1 MVEDFSSEILERLK
15 SLQPISETPPIENLF
30 SYFYVG
36 VFVGLQSALNFVN
49 DINHEGIFVVTY
61 ITLVVNLCYCVY
73 FKTRVKVV
81 C

>member
-1 MVEDFSSEILERLK
+1 MVEDFSSEILKRLK

-36 VFVGLQSALNFVN
+36 VFVGLQSALNFVY
-49 DINHEGIFVVTY
+49 DINHEGIFV